1 VDVCAVSL
9 QTTINQLKDSSLP
22 DRLQGISKERIRAT
36 LRAMDRES
44 DDMVDTVFALLDN
57 ITPNLFPKAHRD
69 AKFCEGASTQ
79 HIAAHVGTWQR
90 GGARLDR
97 EGRDYW
103 IKPLRDIG
111 AVEPVYLQPST
122 GAFILGHPVPK
133 SPNSAY
139 RLSSSFREVLS
150 SSDAG
155 WKDHLEDWIR
165 DDNVR
170 ARLQRQAELTRLA
183 RAAVD
188 TKHSDLIEACR
199 TFYAPAFLPA
209 FQVIYIDDADGD
221 RVTEAQRAVLAT
233 AGVSLGLGDAMPDIL
248 LWNRNTDWLWVVEAV
263 TSDGEVDLHK
273 VQQLS
278 ELAKRS
284 GKLGIGFTTAYPT
297 WRAAALRQ
305 SRHKN
310 LPPGTYLWIMEDPTK
325 QFHALTAGDLPQMKA

>member
-1 VDVCAVSL
+1 MSL
-9 QTTINQLKDSSLP
+9 QDTIAQIKDSPLP
-22 DRLQGISKERIRAT
+22 DQLQGISKERIRAT

-57 ITPNLFPKAHRD
+57 ITPNLFSKARLD
-69 AKFCEGASTQ
+69 AKFCDGASTQ

-90 GGARLDR
+90 GGTRLDR

-111 AVEPVYLQPST
+111 AVEPVYLQPAT
-122 GAFILGHPVPK
+122 GAFILGHPVAK

-139 RLSSSFREVLS
+139 RLSTSFRDVLVAP
-150 SSDAG
+150 DAE
-155 WKDHLEDWIR
+155 WETRLREWIR
-165 DDNVR
+165 EDNVR
-170 ARLQRQAELTRLA
+170 ARLQRQAELTQLA

-188 TKHSDLIEACR
+188 TKHSDLIQACQ
-199 TFYAPAFLPA
+199 TYYSPAFLPG

-221 RVTEAQRAVLAT
+221 RVTEAQRTVLIN
-233 AGVSLGLGDAMPDIL
+233 AGVSFVLSDAMPDVL
-248 LWNRNTDWLWVVEAV
+248 LWNRDTDWLWVIEAV

-273 VQQLS
+273 IQQLS

-284 GKLGIGFTTAYPT
+284 GKPGIGFTTAYQT
-297 WRAAALRQ
+297 WKAAATRQ
-305 SRHKN
+305 SRYKN

-325 QFHALTAGDLPQMKA
+325 QFYALEAGNPPQTKV